1 MVKQTAAGGAAA
13 DSVEHAVTEARE
25 TSASR
30 MRRISDADALRRR
43 CAQVL
48 CPLYECIGHGVA
60 RRDRP
65 EWRKL
70 LDERVE
76 LERHERNVES
86 DFCASYAVM

>member
-1 MVKQTAAGGAAA
+1 MAALVMDPG
-13 DSVEHAVTEARE
+13 SHAVTEARE

-48 CPLYECIGHGVA
+48 SPLYECIGHGIT

-76 LERHERNVES
+76 LERRDRDVES
-86 DFCASYAVM
+86 DLRSYAAT

>member
-25 TSASR
+25 TVASR

-48 CPLYECIGHGVA
+48 RPLYERIGHGDQ
-60 RRDRP
+60 RRDRQ
-65 EWRKL
+65 EWK
-70 LDERVE
+70 ER
-76 LERHERNVES
+76 LF
-86 DFCASYAVM
+86 DTY